1 MMIVRVIFVETTFP
15 VRMRPRIEISPVN
28 GHFLSRRWLV
38 PGSYESILEHT
49 NICAVDG
56 FRRCFETQTD
66 ILVPPLFFGRDLLA
80 TFINP
85 VSDRRN
91 LTTESRTAG
100 FCVLEEML
108 LLESFLDLGMS
119 FSSYS

>member
-1 MMIVRVIFVETTFP
+1 MRVIFVEMTFP
-15 VRMRPRIEISPVN
+15 VRMRPRIEMSPVN

-38 PGSYESILEHT
+38 PGSCESILERT

-56 FRRCFETQTD
+56 FRRCFEAQTD
-66 ILVPPLFFGRDLLA
+66 ILVPPLLFGRDLLA

-85 VSDRRN
+85 VSDRQK

-100 FCVLEEML
+100 LGVLEEML
-108 LLESFLDLGMS
+108 LLESFLNLRMT

>member
-1 MMIVRVIFVETTFP
+1 MIVRVIFVEMTFP
-15 VRMRPRIEISPVN
+15 VRMRPRIEMSPVN

-38 PGSYESILEHT
+38 PGSCESILERT

-56 FRRCFETQTD
+56 FRRCFEAQTD
-66 ILVPPLFFGRDLLA
+66 ILVPPLLFGRDLLA

-85 VSDRRN
+85 VSDRQK

-100 FCVLEEML
+100 LGVLEEML
-108 LLESFLDLGMS
+108 LLESFLNLRMT

>member
-1 MMIVRVIFVETTFP
+1 MRVIFVETTFP
-15 VRMRPRIEISPVN
+15 VRMRPRIEMSPVN

-38 PGSYESILEHT
+38 LSLGESILERT

-56 FRRCFETQTD
+56 LRRCFETQAN
-66 ILVPPLFFGRDLLA
+66 ILVPPLLFGRDLLA
-80 TFINP
+80 TLINP

-100 FCVLEEML
+100 FGVLEERL
-108 LLESFLDLGMS
+108 LLESFLDLGMTL
-119 FSSYS
+119 SSYS